1 MDLQLPVQSLSIT
14 NKVVSSIPAGGEVF
28 SIQYYVIKFVSVL
41 RHVGGFSPGIPVFST
56 NKAVCH
62 DIAEILLKVTFNT
75 KD

>member
-1 MDLQLPVQSLSIT
+1 LDLQLPVQSLSIT

-28 SIQYYVIKFVSVL
+28 SIQHYVIKFVSVL